1 MIGHGAVVTLFGL
14 LAGFGLV
21 MSITGGFEVFPGEI
35 VEFDMPSDNEAWAR
49 AHAGGLLNGILVIVG
64 ALVLTVMGLSEKI
77 SRRLFWMLVGTGY
90 ANTIFYWGGLW
101 ADNRA
106 VTFGDNREG
115 ETSVVAVLAFLP
127 AFIFAFVTTV
137 AIATIAWQA
146 FRVRPE

>member
-1 MIGHGAVVTLFGL
+1 MIGHGAVITLFGL

-21 MSITGGFEVFPGEI
+21 MSIIGGFEVFPGEI
-35 VEFDMPSDNEAWAR
+35 VEFEVPADNEAWAR
-49 AHAGGLLNGILVIVG
+49 AHAGGLLNGILVLVG
-64 ALVLTVMGLSEKI
+64 ALLLHVMALSEKV

-106 VTFGDNREG
+106 VSFGDNREG
-115 ETSVVAVLAFLP
+115 ETGLIEVIAFLP

-137 AIATIAWQA
+137 AVATIAWQA
-146 FRVRPE
+146 FKGRE